1 MLHHKRRNNIL
12 VQYFAQETVTL
23 KRRIYGAVAPAAFPV
38 LSIAYQKIGTL
49 PPVLM
54 ELAGIGDRVMHPHLA
69 TIYRIVDSLP
79 VSASTIA
86 ECGVY
91 QGNSLFAIAHRLRF
105 RRMHTRVLGFDS
117 FEGLPEPSQQ
127 DGDIAREGSFN
138 DTRYEEVARKAERLG
153 FDNITLVKGYFERTL
168 SRYSNE
174 SFGLVH
180 LDVDLFE
187 SYRTCLEFFYPRM
200 VPGGY
205 IVCDEYGGLK
215 YPGAKIAIDSFL
227 KDKPERLETFEDL
240 RNPRPFIR
248 RQCALAP
255 LPKGE
260 AAKTGQEHA

>member
-1 MLHHKRRNNIL
+1 
-12 VQYFAQETVTL
+12 
-23 KRRIYGAVAPAAFPV
+23 V
-38 LSIAYQKIGTL
+38 LT
-49 PPVLM
+49 
-54 ELAGIGDRVMHPHLA
+54 ELAGIGDRVVHPHLA
-69 TIYRIVDSLP
+69 TICRIVDSLP
-79 VSASTIA
+79 VSGSTIA

-91 QGNSLFAIAHRLRF
+91 QGNSLFAIAHRLRV

-117 FEGLPEPSQQ
+117 FEGLPERSQQ

-153 FDNITLVKGYFERTL
+153 FDNITLVKGYFDRTL

-205 IVCDEYGGLK
+205 IVCDEYDGLT

-227 KDKPERLETFEDL
+227 THKPERLETFEDL

-248 RQCALAP
+248 RQRAFSATTQ
-255 LPKGE
+255 G
-260 AAKTGQEHA
+260 

>member
-1 MLHHKRRNNIL
+1 M
-12 VQYFAQETVTL
+12 YD
-23 KRRIYGAVAPAAFPV
+23 AVAPAVFPV
-38 LSIAYQKIGTL
+38 LSCTYRKIGTL
-49 PPVLM
+49 PPVLT

-69 TIYRIVDSLP
+69 TLCRIVDSLP
-79 VSASTIA
+79 VATATIT

-91 QGNSLFAIAHRLRF
+91 RGTSLFAIAHRLRV

-117 FEGLPEPSQQ
+117 FEGFPEPSPQ
-127 DGDIAREGSFN
+127 DGEIKEARKGFFN
-138 DTRYEEVARKAERLG
+138 DTRYEEVARKTERLG
-153 FDNITLVKGYFERTL
+153 FDNITLVKGYFDRTL

-205 IVCDEYGGLK
+205 IICDDYEGSR

-227 KDKPERLETFEDL
+227 ADKPERLETFEDL

-248 RQCALAP
+248 RLTQHSNGAGWCEP
-255 LPKGE
+255 VGIN
-260 AAKTGQEHA
+260 TF